1 MTNLEKHIDRI
12 AYILSNNCQKVHRM
26 VHGASCEELGI
37 ECDPNCQFNYGKTMK
52 AWLLQECDE
61 STEQHIDDNVKFL
74 QIEIDILV
82 GLLRPLEE
90 ELGWDI
96 TFLIEKV
103 KSLPVEPTRHY
114 EVNLIEMEDE
124 EYES

>member
-1 MTNLEKHIDRI
+1 MINFEKHIDQI

-37 ECDPNCQFNYGKTMK
+37 ECDPNCQFNYSDTMK

-61 STEQHIDDNVKFL
+61 IKEQSAEDKIMFL
-74 QIEIDILV
+74 QSEIDLLV
-82 GLLRPLEE
+82 WALEPYEE

-96 TFLIEKV
+96 IFLIEKV
-103 KSLPVEPTRHY
+103 KRLPVEPTRHY

-124 EYES
+124 EYEI